1 LRKVRELRM
10 AGLIAFVAAL
20 AVGLFV
26 GLLVH
31 LLLGGRIGWEDFN
44 APGLVEGFLF
54 LVAFTLSLFVAKRA
68 VRVPCST
75 LLTGGVVAP
84 FPARRVAQ
92 PVPLVSSPAE
102 GDSSRWAVL
111 VEGEKPVGVLGL
123 GREIVPWEEAP
134 VVEGDVA
141 ITELSPLFWQ
151 GEAVFVADG
160 DRVYG
165 VITREHYLKT
175 VVT

>member
-1 LRKVRELRM
+1 MRRVQELRL
-10 AGLIAFVAAL
+10 AGLIAFVAAV

-26 GLLVH
+26 GLVVH
-31 LLLGGRIGWEDFN
+31 LLLGGKIGWEGFDL
-44 APGLVEGFLF
+44 PGLVEGFFF

-84 FPARRVAQ
+84 LSARRAAQ
-92 PVPLVSSPAE
+92 PVPLVTSPAE
-102 GDSSRWAVL
+102 DGSGRWAVI
-111 VEGEKPVGVLGL
+111 VEEGKPVGVLGL
-123 GREIVPWEEAP
+123 GSEIVPWEEAP

-141 ITELSPLFWQ
+141 ITELAPLFWR

-175 VVT
+175 VAS

>member
-1 LRKVRELRM
+1 MRKVRELRM

-31 LLLGGRIGWEDFN
+31 LALGGRIGWEDFN
-44 APGLVEGFLF
+44 LPGLVEGFLF

-75 LLTGGVVAP
+75 LLTGGIVAP

-92 PVPLVSSPAE
+92 PVPLVASPAE
-102 GDSSRWAVL
+102 GSSGRWAVL

-123 GREIVPWEEAP
+123 GSEIVPWEEAP

-141 ITELSPLFWQ
+141 ITELAPLFWQ

-160 DRVYG
+160 DRVHG